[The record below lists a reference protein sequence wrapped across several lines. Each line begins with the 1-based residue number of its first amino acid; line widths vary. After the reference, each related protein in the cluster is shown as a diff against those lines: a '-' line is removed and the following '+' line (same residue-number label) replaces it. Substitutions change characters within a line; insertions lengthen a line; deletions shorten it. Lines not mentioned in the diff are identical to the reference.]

1 MIHIELIEI
10 FREYRNGNKK
20 AIEKIYNNCINNDD
34 GIKIKI
40 LDKELERTINRTY
53 NDYIKGGITNRK
65 KVIAVFNG
73 DINDMTEVFVSEL
86 YSLFDDESFEPADE
100 TAIFKAIKYNV
111 VRNLN
116 QELKNEPLTRTIRY
130 KKIKSDDEEYEI
142 VPARLIYNFDPF
154 ADIPKSGYSGAN
166 KELLNVIRFVD
177 IEQLCRSNAETQIN
191 VANLIKKYFRKADST
206 YPSLDKMLEY
216 YKNEYGCEITK
227 DIYSRALN
235 NLFSLICNNTTVYKG
250 LDINR
255 RDYISLYDSEG
266 NIKPAVAPTIDYY
279 CLNSDNMISLI
290 DIVNQLDGY
299 VPETVTG
306 DRFYNIIRQDN
317 IIQICFKYR
326 KLTKL
331 LENADELSVED
342 YSEVLGAVYI
352 MLNEYV
358 ERHIKNQ
365 LFQFMER
372 FGANKFD
379 ASYDM
384 IFNLAMGKADNQGF
398 WTLYQK
404 KDGLHIMSFRHLE
417 NDMYIALKGKAD
429 IKVDCH
435 TIYQIGKCKFIIS
448 DEKAYCRSAC
458 RELIN
463 VRCVKNKYS
472 ACLLTA

>member
-1 MIHIELIEI
+1 MILKEI
-10 FREYRNGNKK
+10 LTEYRKGNKK
-20 AIEKIYNNCINNDD
+20 AIEKIYINCINNDD
-34 GIKIKI
+34 GIRIKI
-40 LDKELERTINRTY
+40 LDKELEQTINRTY
-53 NDYIKGGITNRK
+53 NDYLQEGITKRK
-65 KVIAVFNG
+65 RVNAVFNG
-73 DINDMTEVFVSEL
+73 DKNDMTEVFVSEL
-86 YSLFDDESFEPADE
+86 YSLFDDENFEPADE
-100 TAIFKAIKYNV
+100 SVIFKALKYNV

-116 QELKNEPLTRTIRY
+116 QELKNEPLTRTIY
-130 KKIKSDDEEYEI
+130 VTNQNEDDDEFEL
-142 VPARLIYNFDPF
+142 VPAQLIYNPFD
-154 ADIPKSGYSGAN
+154 DVPKSGYSGAN
-166 KELLNVIRFVD
+166 KELLNVIRSVD

-191 VANLIKKYFRKADST
+191 VANLIKKYYREVDSK

-235 NLFSLICNNTTVYKG
+235 NLFSLICSNTTVYKG

-279 CLNSDNMISLI
+279 CLNSDNMLSLI

-317 IIQICFKYR
+317 IIQICFKYKR
-326 KLTKL
+326 LAKLI
-331 LENADELSVED
+331 ENADELSVEE

-358 ERHIKNQ
+358 EKHIKNQ
-365 LFQFMER
+365 LYEFMER

-384 IFNLAMGKADNQGF
+384 ILGLAMGKADNQGF

-417 NDMYIALKGKAD
+417 NDMYIAIKGKAD

-448 DEKAYCRSAC
+448 DEKIFCRSAY